1 MVTMAPLK
9 DDCHDFE
16 LKVRDGDTVLS
27 LRTFIV
33 RVGNCQEALAVQK
46 KHTRWKGTYLFVRS
60 ECGGGNAWRCDR
72 DAIFTARS
80 GRLVQLG
87 EVYAGARNT
96 SYRSYRNGC
105 FWDVY
110 DKLENNALTGRATAP
125 LLLDSP

>member
-1 MVTMAPLK
+1 
-9 DDCHDFE
+9 
-16 LKVRDGDTVLS
+16 